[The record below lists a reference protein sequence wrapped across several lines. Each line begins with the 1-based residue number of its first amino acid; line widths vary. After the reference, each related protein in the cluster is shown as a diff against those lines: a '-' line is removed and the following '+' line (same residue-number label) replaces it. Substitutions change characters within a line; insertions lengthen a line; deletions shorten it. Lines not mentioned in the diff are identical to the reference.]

1 MYNGY
6 RKNHRKHLRKDEMM
20 KKDIIRFIPMGGQA
34 EMGKSMYCFE
44 INEKI
49 FIIDSGFRFPDSDK
63 LGVDVIIPS
72 FTYLEERLDQVVAII
87 ITHGHDDAMAALPY
101 LLQTVNVPVYAPSL
115 TADLIEQMIDR
126 YQRHNHIRLKL
137 DLRRVKRNA
146 SLDIAGV
153 PIEFFP
159 VTHSIPGSVG
169 VALWTTQGYIVYSGE
184 FIIDFGAP
192 EGFKCDIQKM
202 MEIGKKGVLALLVE
216 SSSSKHEGYTSPNH
230 KLTNKID
237 HIFEDSN
244 ERIIISSYAQNVFR
258 TKEIVDLTKK
268 YKRQIVFYGRDKYDN
283 TNSLLR
289 IGQKLEEPII
299 DIPEKLLGQKDKIG
313 NLQYDSNYVI
323 LLSGSPR
330 RIYHDICDIIDGGDD
345 LLKLRK
351 GDTFIVASPVLPGT
365 EKIANKAHNGLY
377 KTDAHVYLL
386 KNKDLFSMHAS
397 EEDIKVI
404 IQIFNPQYYIPM
416 KGEYQHFIS
425 NKHIGKEMGIA
436 DDHIILVDNGERITF
451 ENGELVKTR
460 ETFEIEDVMI
470 DGIGIGD
477 VGEKVIDD
485 RIQLANDG
493 VVIVGLTISRETKEI
508 IGQTD
513 CQTRGFVYLKDSEYV
528 IKHVI
533 EICEN
538 VVGKWKDNR
547 KLEIAEIRSMMKDQ
561 SMKYIIK
568 ETGKKPVFIGV
579 VVEI

>member
-1 MYNGY
+1 M
-6 RKNHRKHLRKDEMM
+6 KNDVIKL
-20 KKDIIRFIPMGGQA
+20 IPMGGQA
-34 EMGKSMYCFE
+34 EMGTSMYCFE
-44 INEKI
+44 INNKI

-72 FTYLEERLDQVVAII
+72 FTYLEERADQVAAII

-101 LLQTVNVPVYAPSL
+101 LLQIIHAPVYATRL
-115 TADLIEQMIDR
+115 TALLIKQMIER
-126 YQRHNHIRLKL
+126 FQRHNRVKIDL
-137 DLRRVKRNA
+137 DLQPVHRNA
-146 SLDIAGV
+146 SIDIQGV
-153 PIEFFP
+153 PVEFFP

-169 VALWTTQGYIVYSGE
+169 VALWTSHGYLVYSGE

-192 EGFKCDIQKM
+192 KEFQCDIQKM

-216 SSSSKHEGYTSPNH
+216 SSGAKHDGYTSPNH

-237 HIFEDSN
+237 RIFEDSY

-258 TKEIVDLTKK
+258 TQEIIELTKK

-283 TNSLLR
+283 TNTLLR
-289 IGQKLEEPII
+289 IAQRSKKPVLNVE
-299 DIPEKLLGQKDKIG
+299 DHLLGDKDKIG
-313 NLQYDSNYVI
+313 QPQYDSNYVI

-377 KTDAHVYLL
+377 KTDAHVHLL

-397 EEDIKVI
+397 KEDIKVI
-404 IQIFNPQYYIPM
+404 IQIFKPKYYIPM
-416 KGEYQHFIS
+416 KGEYQHFIF
-425 NKHIGKEMGIA
+425 NQQIA
-436 DDHIILVDNGERITF
+436 KDMDIPDERIIIMDNGERITF
-451 ENGELVKTR
+451 EDGRLLDTR
-460 ETFEIEDVMI
+460 DVFEIDDVMI

-493 VVIVGLTISRETKEI
+493 VVVVGLTISRETKDI
-508 IGQTD
+508 VAQTD

-533 EICEN
+533 EICEK
-538 VVGKWKDNR
+538 VVGQLKDNPDM
-547 KLEIAEIRSMMKDQ
+547 EIAEIRSMMKEQ
-561 SMKYIIK
+561 SMKYIMK

>member
-1 MYNGY
+1 
-6 RKNHRKHLRKDEMM
+6 M

-72 FTYLEERLDQVVAII
+72 FTYLEERKEQIVAII

-101 LLQTVNVPVYAPSL
+101 LLQSINVPVYAPNL
-115 TADLIEQMIDR
+115 TADLIEQMIER
-126 YQRHNHIRLKL
+126 FERHNHIKLKL
-137 DLRRVKRNA
+137 NLKRVERNA
-146 SLDIAGV
+146 SIDIAGI

-169 VALWTTQGYIVYSGE
+169 VALWTNQGYIVYSGE

-192 EGFKCDIQKM
+192 EEFRCDIQKM
-202 MEIGKKGVLALLVE
+202 MEIGKKGVLVLLVE
-216 SSSSKHEGYTSPNH
+216 SSSSRHEGYTSPNH

-258 TKEIVDLTKK
+258 TKEIIELTKK

-289 IGQKLEEPII
+289 IGKKSKEPVI
-299 DIPEKLLGQKDKIG
+299 DIPAQMLGKKENIG
-313 NLQYDSNYVI
+313 KAQYDSNYVI

-377 KTDAHVYLL
+377 KTDAHIHLL

-404 IQIFNPQYYIPM
+404 IQIFKPQYYIPM
-416 KGEYQHFIS
+416 KGEYQHFVS
-425 NKHIGKEMGIA
+425 NMHIAREMGIA
-436 DDHIILVDNGERITF
+436 ADHIAIVDNGERLTF
-451 ENGELVKTR
+451 ENGELLSTR
-460 ETFEIEDVMI
+460 DTFEIEDVMI
-470 DGIGIGD
+470 DGIGVGD

-508 IGQTD
+508 IAQTD
-513 CQTRGFVYLKDSEYV
+513 CQTRGFVYLKDSEHV
-528 IKHVI
+528 IKHII

-538 VVGKWKDNR
+538 VVGKLKENPE
-547 KLEIAEIRSMMKDQ
+547 LEIADIRSMMKDQ
-561 SMKYIIK
+561 TMKYIIK

>member
-1 MYNGY
+1 M
-6 RKNHRKHLRKDEMM
+6 KN
-20 KKDIIRFIPMGGQA
+20 DIIRFIPMGGQA

-63 LGVDVIIPS
+63 LGVDIIIPS
-72 FTYLEERLDQVVAII
+72 FTYLEERKNQIVAII

-101 LLQTVNVPVYAPSL
+101 LLQSINVPVYAPNL
-115 TADLIEQMIDR
+115 TADLIEQMIER
-126 YQRHNHIRLKL
+126 FQRQNRVRLKL

-146 SLDIAGV
+146 SIDIEGV
-153 PIEFFP
+153 PVEFFP

-169 VALWTTQGYIVYSGE
+169 VALWTDKGYIVYSGE
-184 FIIDFGAP
+184 FIVDFGAP
-192 EGFKCDIQKM
+192 EGFRCDIQKM

-216 SSSSKHEGYTSPNH
+216 SSNSKHEGYTSPNH
-230 KLTNKID
+230 KLTSRID

-244 ERIIISSYAQNVFR
+244 ERIIISSYAQNLFR
-258 TKEIVDLTKK
+258 TKEIVELTKK
-268 YKRQIVFYGRDKYDN
+268 YRRQIVFYGRDQYDN

-289 IGQKLEEPII
+289 IDKKTGKPII
-299 DIPEKLLGQKDKIG
+299 DIPDKLLGKKENIG
-313 NLQYDSNYVI
+313 NPQYDTNYVI

-330 RIYHDICDIIDGGDD
+330 RIYHDICEIIDGGDD
-345 LLKLRK
+345 LLKLKK

-377 KTDAHVYLL
+377 KTDAYVHLL

-404 IQIFNPQYYIPM
+404 IQIFNPKYYIPM

-425 NKHIGKEMGIA
+425 NAHIAKEMGISS
-436 DDHIILVDNGERITF
+436 DNIIIADNGERITF
-451 ENGELVKTR
+451 KNGELEKARDTY
-460 ETFEIEDVMI
+460 EIEDVMI

-493 VVIVGLTISRETKEI
+493 VVIVGLTISRATKEI

-513 CQTRGFVYLKDSEYV
+513 CQSRGFVYLRDSEHI
-528 IKHVI
+528 IKHI
-533 EICEN
+533 IDICES
-538 VVGKWKDNR
+538 VVSKMKDNSE
-547 KLEIAEIRSMMKDQ
+547 LEVSDIRTMMKDQ
-561 SMKYIIK
+561 CMKYIVK

>member
-1 MYNGY
+1 
-6 RKNHRKHLRKDEMM
+6 M

-34 EMGKSMYCFE
+34 EMGKSMYCIE
-44 INEKI
+44 INDKI

-63 LGVDVIIPS
+63 LGVDIIIPS
-72 FTYLEERLDQVVAII
+72 FTYLEERKEHIVAIM

-101 LLQTVNVPVYAPSL
+101 LLQTVNVPVYAPNL

-126 YQRHNHIRLKL
+126 YQRHNHIDLHL
-137 DLRRVKRNA
+137 DLHRVKRNA
-146 SLDIAGV
+146 SIDIAGV
-153 PIEFFP
+153 PVEFFP

-169 VALWTTQGYIVYSGE
+169 VALWTQKGYIVYSGE

-192 EGFKCDIQKM
+192 EGFRCDIQKM

-244 ERIIISSYAQNVFR
+244 ERIIISTYAQNVFR
-258 TKEIVDLTKK
+258 TKEIIELTKK

-289 IGQKLEEPII
+289 IGQKSKEPVIN
-299 DIPEKLLGQKDKIG
+299 IPNNLLGKKENIG
-313 NLQYDSNYVI
+313 KPQYDSNYVI
-323 LLSGSPR
+323 LLSGSPQ

-377 KTDAHVYLL
+377 KTDAHIHLL

-404 IQIFNPQYYIPM
+404 IQIFKPKYYIPM
-416 KGEYQHFIS
+416 KGEYQHFIF
-425 NKHIGKEMGIA
+425 NMHIAMEMGITKEN
-436 DDHIILVDNGERITF
+436 IIIIDNGERITF
-451 ENGELVKTR
+451 TDGQLENAR
-460 ETFEIEDVMI
+460 DTFEIDDVMI

-508 IGQTD
+508 IAQTD
-513 CQTRGFVYLKDSEYV
+513 CQTRGFVYLKDSEHV
-528 IKHVI
+528 IKHII
-533 EICEN
+533 EICED
-538 VVGKWKDNR
+538 VIEKWKKNPD
-547 KLEIAEIRSMMKDQ
+547 LDVSDIRSMMKDQ
-561 SMKYIIK
+561 SMKYIVR
-568 ETGKKPVFIGV
+568 ETGKKPVFISV
-579 VVEI
+579 VIEI

>member
-1 MYNGY
+1 
-6 RKNHRKHLRKDEMM
+6 M
-20 KKDIIRFIPMGGQA
+20 KSDIIKFIPIGGQA

-44 INEKI
+44 INDKI

-72 FTYLEERLDQVVAII
+72 FTYLEERANQIVAII
-87 ITHGHDDAMAALPY
+87 ITHAHDDVMAALPY
-101 LLQTVNVPVYAPSL
+101 LLQSVQAPVYAPNL
-115 TADLIEQMIDR
+115 TADFIEQMINN
-126 YQRHNHIRLKL
+126 YQKHNHVDIHL
-137 DLRRVKRNA
+137 DLRRVRRNE

-153 PIEFFP
+153 PVEFFP

-169 VALWTTQGYIVYSGE
+169 VAFWTDQGYLVYSGE

-192 EGFKCDIQKM
+192 EGFRCDIQKM

-216 SSSSKHEGYTSPNH
+216 SSSAKHEGYTSPHH
-230 KLTNKID
+230 KLTHRIER
-237 HIFEDSN
+237 IFEDSN
-244 ERIIISSYAQNVFR
+244 ERIIISSYAQNIFR
-258 TKEIVDLTKK
+258 TKEIIELTKK

-289 IGQKLEEPII
+289 FGKKTNKPVLEISES
-299 DIPEKLLGQKDKIG
+299 LLGKKEYIG
-313 NLQYDSNYVI
+313 NPQYDSNYVI

-330 RIYHDICDIIDGGDD
+330 RIYHDICDIIDGGDE

-404 IQIFNPQYYIPM
+404 IQIFKPKYLIPM
-416 KGEYQHFIS
+416 KGEYQHFIA
-425 NKHIGKEMGIA
+425 NMHIAHEMGIE
-436 DDHIILVDNGERITF
+436 DDRIVIMDNGERITF
-451 ENGELVKTR
+451 KKGLLEKSRDV
-460 ETFEIEDVMI
+460 FEIGDVMI

-493 VVIVGLTISRETKEI
+493 IVVVGLTISRETKDI
-508 IGQTD
+508 VAQTD
-513 CQTRGFVYLKDSEYV
+513 CQTRGFVYLKDSEYI
-528 IKHVI
+528 IKNVI
-533 EICEN
+533 EICER
-538 VVGKWKDNR
+538 VVGQLKANPNI
-547 KLEIAEIRSMMKDQ
+547 EIAEIRSMMKDQ
-561 SMKYIIK
+561 SMKYIMK

-579 VVEI
+579 VIEI

>member
-1 MYNGY
+1 
-6 RKNHRKHLRKDEMM
+6 M
-20 KKDIIRFIPMGGQA
+20 KKDIIKFIPIGGQA

-44 INEKI
+44 INDKI

-72 FTYLEERLDQVVAII
+72 FTYLEENIDRVAAII

-101 LLQTVNVPVYAPSL
+101 LLQTVNVPVYAPNL

-126 YQRHNHIRLKL
+126 YQRHNHIHLKL
-137 DLRRVKRNA
+137 NLKRVKRND
-146 SLDIAGV
+146 SIDIAGV
-153 PIEFFP
+153 PVEFFP

-192 EGFKCDIQKM
+192 EGFRCDIQKM
-202 MEIGKKGVLALLVE
+202 MEIGKKGVLVLLVE
-216 SSSSKHEGYTSPNH
+216 SSSCKHEGYTSPNH
-230 KLTNKID
+230 KLTNKLD
-237 HIFEDSN
+237 RIFEDSD

-258 TKEIVDLTKK
+258 TKEILDLTKK

-283 TNSLLR
+283 TNSILR
-289 IGQKLEEPII
+289 IDQRNKKPII
-299 DIPEKLLGQKDKIG
+299 DVPMQLLGKKENIG
-313 NLQYDSNYVI
+313 KRQYDSNYVI

-377 KTDAHVYLL
+377 KTDAHIHLM

-397 EEDIKVI
+397 QEDIKVI
-404 IQIFNPQYYIPM
+404 IQIFNPRYYIPI
-416 KGEYQHFIS
+416 KGEYQHFIA
-425 NKHIGKEMGIA
+425 NMNIALDMGL
-436 DDHIILVDNGERITF
+436 DENHVIILDNGERITF
-451 ENGELVKTR
+451 EDGVFIPSRDL
-460 ETFEIEDVMI
+460 FEVGDVMI

-493 VVIVGLTISRETKEI
+493 VVIVGMTVSRETKEI
-508 IGQTD
+508 ISQTD
-513 CQTRGFVYLKDSEYV
+513 CQTRGFVYLKDSQYL
-528 IKHVI
+528 INHII

-538 VVGKWKDNR
+538 IIVQWQNNPE
-547 KLEIAEIRSMMKDQ
+547 LEIAEIRSMMKDQ

-579 VVEI
+579 VIEI

>member
-1 MYNGY
+1 
-6 RKNHRKHLRKDEMM
+6 M
-20 KKDIIRFIPMGGQA
+20 KKDIIKFIPMGGQA

-72 FTYLEERLDQVVAII
+72 FTYLEERLEQIVAII

-101 LLQTVNVPVYAPSL
+101 LLQTVNVPVYAPNL
-115 TADLIEQMIDR
+115 TADLIEQMIER
-126 YQRHNHIRLKL
+126 YEKQNRIKLKL

-146 SLDIAGV
+146 SIDIAGV
-153 PIEFFP
+153 PVEFFP

-169 VALWTTQGYIVYSGE
+169 VALWTAQGYIVYSGE

-192 EGFKCDIQKM
+192 EGFRCDIQKM
-202 MEIGKKGVLALLVE
+202 MEIGKKGVLLLLVE

-230 KLTNKID
+230 KLTSRID

-258 TKEIVDLTKK
+258 TKEIVELTKK
-268 YKRQIVFYGRDKYDN
+268 YKRQIVFYGRDQYDN
-283 TNSLLR
+283 TNTMLR
-289 IGQKLEEPII
+289 LGQKSKQPII
-299 DIPEKLLGQKDKIG
+299 DVPQHMLGKKEYIG
-313 NLQYDSNYVI
+313 NPQYDSNYVI

-404 IQIFNPQYYIPM
+404 IQIFNPKYYIPI

-425 NKHIGKEMGIA
+425 NMQIAYEMGI
-436 DDHIILVDNGERITF
+436 DKNHVIIVDNGERISF
-451 ENGELVKTR
+451 ENGEFVPAR
-460 ETFEIEDVMI
+460 DFFEIEDVMI

-493 VVIVGLTISRETKEI
+493 VVIVGLTISRETKDI
-508 IGQTD
+508 IAQTD

-538 VVGKWKDNR
+538 VVGKLKDNPE
-547 KLEIAEIRSMMKDQ
+547 LEIADIRAMMKDQ
-561 SMKYIIK
+561 SMRYIVK

>member
-1 MYNGY
+1 
-6 RKNHRKHLRKDEMM
+6 
-20 KKDIIRFIPMGGQA
+20 
-34 EMGKSMYCFE
+34 
-44 INEKI
+44 
-49 FIIDSGFRFPDSDK
+49 
-63 LGVDVIIPS
+63 
-72 FTYLEERLDQVVAII
+72 
-87 ITHGHDDAMAALPY
+87 MAALPY
-101 LLQTVNVPVYAPSL
+101 LLQTVNVPVYAPNL
-115 TADLIEQMIDR
+115 TADLIEQMIER
-126 YQRHNHIRLKL
+126 YEKQNRIKLKL

-146 SLDIAGV
+146 SIDIAGV

-169 VALWTTQGYIVYSGE
+169 VALWTAQGYIVYSGE

-192 EGFKCDIQKM
+192 EGFRCDIQKM
-202 MEIGKKGVLALLVE
+202 MEIGKKGVLLLLVE

-230 KLTNKID
+230 KLTSRID

-258 TKEIVDLTKK
+258 TKEIVELTKK
-268 YKRQIVFYGRDKYDN
+268 YKRQIVFYGRDQYDN
-283 TNSLLR
+283 TNTMLR
-289 IGQKLEEPII
+289 LGQKSKKPII
-299 DIPEKLLGQKDKIG
+299 DVPQHMLGKKEYIG
-313 NLQYDSNYVI
+313 NPQYDSNYVI

-404 IQIFNPQYYIPM
+404 IQIFNPKYYIPI

-425 NKHIGKEMGIA
+425 NMQIAYEMGI
-436 DDHIILVDNGERITF
+436 DKNHVIIVDNGERISF
-451 ENGELVKTR
+451 ENGEFVPAR
-460 ETFEIEDVMI
+460 DFFEIEDVMI

-493 VVIVGLTISRETKEI
+493 VVIVGLTISRETKDI
-508 IGQTD
+508 IAQTD

-538 VVGKWKDNR
+538 VVGKLKDDPE
-547 KLEIAEIRSMMKDQ
+547 LEIADIRAMMKDQ
-561 SMKYIIK
+561 SMRYIVK

>member
-1 MYNGY
+1 
-6 RKNHRKHLRKDEMM
+6 
-20 KKDIIRFIPMGGQA
+20 
-34 EMGKSMYCFE
+34 
-44 INEKI
+44 
-49 FIIDSGFRFPDSDK
+49 
-63 LGVDVIIPS
+63 
-72 FTYLEERLDQVVAII
+72 
-87 ITHGHDDAMAALPY
+87 MAALPY
-101 LLQTVNVPVYAPSL
+101 LLQSIHAPVYAPQL
-115 TADLIEQMIDR
+115 TALLIKQMIER
-126 YQRHNHIRLKL
+126 FQRHNHVKIDL
-137 DLRRVKRNA
+137 DLHAVHRNA
-146 SLDIAGV
+146 SIDIEGV
-153 PIEFFP
+153 PVEFFP

-169 VALWTTQGYIVYSGE
+169 VALWTSYGYLVYSGE

-192 EGFKCDIQKM
+192 KEFQCDIQKM

-216 SSSSKHEGYTSPNH
+216 SSGAKHDGYTSPNH

-237 HIFEDSN
+237 HIFEDSY

-258 TKEIVDLTKK
+258 TQEIIELTKK

-289 IGQKLEEPII
+289 IAQRSKKPVLNVP
-299 DIPEKLLGQKDKIG
+299 DSLLGDKEKIG
-313 NLQYDSNYVI
+313 QPQYDSNYVI

-377 KTDAHVYLL
+377 KTDAHVHLL

-397 EEDIKVI
+397 KEDLKVI
-404 IQIFNPQYYIPM
+404 IQIFKPKYYIPM
-416 KGEYQHFIS
+416 KGEYQHFIF
-425 NKHIGKEMGIA
+425 NQQIAKDMGIPDKHI
-436 DDHIILVDNGERITF
+436 IIMDNGERVTF
-451 ENGELVKTR
+451 EKGELLQSRDVY
-460 ETFEIEDVMI
+460 EIDDVMI

-508 IGQTD
+508 VAQTD
-513 CQTRGFVYLKDSEYV
+513 CQSRGFVYLKDSEYV

-533 EICEN
+533 EICEK
-538 VVGKWKDNR
+538 VVSQLKDNPDM
-547 KLEIAEIRSMMKDQ
+547 EIAEIRSMMKEQ

>member
-1 MYNGY
+1 MDIEN
-6 RKNHRKHLRKDEMM
+6 NHRKIIRKGGMM
-20 KKDIIRFIPMGGQA
+20 KKDIIKFIPMGGQA

-72 FTYLEERLDQVVAII
+72 FTYLEERLEQIVAII

-101 LLQTVNVPVYAPSL
+101 LLQTVNVPVYAPNL
-115 TADLIEQMIDR
+115 TADLIEQMIER
-126 YQRHNHIRLKL
+126 YEKQNRIKLKL

-146 SLDIAGV
+146 SIDIAGV
-153 PIEFFP
+153 PVEFFP

-169 VALWTTQGYIVYSGE
+169 VALWTAQGYIVYSGE

-192 EGFKCDIQKM
+192 EGFRCDIQKM
-202 MEIGKKGVLALLVE
+202 MEIGKKGVLLLLVE

-230 KLTNKID
+230 KLTSRID

-258 TKEIVDLTKK
+258 TKEIVELTKK
-268 YKRQIVFYGRDKYDN
+268 YKRQIVFYGRDQYDN
-283 TNSLLR
+283 TNTMLR
-289 IGQKLEEPII
+289 LGQKSKQPII
-299 DIPEKLLGQKDKIG
+299 DVPQHMLGKKEYIG
-313 NLQYDSNYVI
+313 NPQYDSNYVI

-404 IQIFNPQYYIPM
+404 IQIFNPKYYIPI

-425 NKHIGKEMGIA
+425 NMQIAYEMGI
-436 DDHIILVDNGERITF
+436 DKNHVIIVDNGERISF
-451 ENGELVKTR
+451 ENGEFVPAR
-460 ETFEIEDVMI
+460 DFFEIEDVMI

-493 VVIVGLTISRETKEI
+493 VVIVGLTISRETKDI
-508 IGQTD
+508 IAQTD

-538 VVGKWKDNR
+538 VVGKLKDNPE
-547 KLEIAEIRSMMKDQ
+547 LEIADIRAMMKDQ
-561 SMKYIIK
+561 SMRYIVK

>member
-1 MYNGY
+1 M
-6 RKNHRKHLRKDEMM
+6 KNDTIK
-20 KKDIIRFIPMGGQA
+20 FIPMGGQA

-72 FTYLEERLDQVVAII
+72 FTYLEEKMNQVAAII
-87 ITHGHDDAMAALPY
+87 ITHAHDDAMAALPY
-101 LLQTVNVPVYAPSL
+101 LLQTVNVPVYAPNL
-115 TADLIEQMIDR
+115 TADLIEQMIER
-126 YQRHNHIRLKL
+126 YERHNRIHLNLNLK
-137 DLRRVKRNA
+137 RVKRNA

-153 PIEFFP
+153 PVEFFP

-169 VALWTTQGYIVYSGE
+169 VALWTSYGYIVYGGE

-192 EGFKCDIQKM
+192 EGFRCDIQKM

-216 SSSSKHEGYTSPNH
+216 SSGSKHEGYTSPNH

-237 HIFEDSN
+237 RIFEDSN
-244 ERIIISSYAQNVFR
+244 ERIIISTYAQNVFR
-258 TKEIVDLTKK
+258 TKEIIELTKK

-283 TNSLLR
+283 TNSILR
-289 IGQKLEEPII
+289 IGKKAKKPII
-299 DIPEKLLGQKDKIG
+299 DVPSYLLGRKDYIG
-313 NLQYDSNYVI
+313 YSQYDSNYVI

-377 KTDAHVYLL
+377 KTDAHVHLL

-404 IQIFNPQYYIPM
+404 IQIFKPKYYIPI

-425 NKHIGKEMGIA
+425 NMNIAIDMGI
-436 DDHIILVDNGERITF
+436 DKDHVIIVDNGECISF
-451 ENGELVKTR
+451 KEGELEATR
-460 ETFEIEDVMI
+460 DIYEIEDIMI

-493 VVIVGLTISRETKEI
+493 VVVVGLTVSRETKEI
-508 IGQTD
+508 IAQTD
-513 CQTRGFVYLKDSEYV
+513 CQTRGFVYLKDSEYL
-528 IKHVI
+528 IKHII

-538 VVGKWKDNR
+538 IVENWKHNLT
-547 KLEIAEIRSMMKDQ
+547 LETAEIRAMMKDQ
-561 SMKYIIK
+561 SMKYIVK
-568 ETGKKPVFIGV
+568 ETGKKPVFISV
-579 VVEI
+579 IIEI

>member
-1 MYNGY
+1 M
-6 RKNHRKHLRKDEMM
+6 KN
-20 KKDIIRFIPMGGQA
+20 DIVKFIPIGGQA
-34 EMGKSMYCFE
+34 EMGKSMYCIE

-63 LGVDVIIPS
+63 LGVDIIIPS
-72 FTYLEERLDQVVAII
+72 FTYLEEKLEQIVAII
-87 ITHGHDDAMAALPY
+87 ITHAHDDAMAALPY
-101 LLQTVNVPVYAPSL
+101 LLQTVNVPVYAPNL
-115 TADLIEQMIDR
+115 TADLIEQMIER
-126 YQRHNHIRLKL
+126 YERHNHIHLNL
-137 DLRRVKRNA
+137 SLNRVKRNA
-146 SLDIAGV
+146 SLDISGIPV
-153 PIEFFP
+153 EFFP

-169 VALWTTQGYIVYSGE
+169 VALWTQQGYIVYGGE

-192 EGFKCDIQKM
+192 EGFRCDIQKM

-216 SSSSKHEGYTSPNH
+216 SSGSKHEGYTSPNH
-230 KLTNKID
+230 KLTNKIER
-237 HIFEDSN
+237 IFEDSN

-258 TKEIVDLTKK
+258 TKEIIELTKK

-283 TNSLLR
+283 TNSILR
-289 IGQKLEEPII
+289 LGKKSKKPII
-299 DIPEKLLGQKDKIG
+299 DIPTYLVGKKENIG
-313 NLQYDSNYVI
+313 YPQYDSNYVI

-377 KTDAHVYLL
+377 KTDAHIHLL

-404 IQIFNPQYYIPM
+404 IQIFKPQYYIPI

-425 NKHIGKEMGIA
+425 NMNIAMDMGI
-436 DDHIILVDNGERITF
+436 DKDKIIIVDNGECISF
-451 ENGELVKTR
+451 ENGVLMNTR
-460 ETFEIEDVMI
+460 DTYEIEDIMI

-493 VVIVGLTISRETKEI
+493 VVIVGLTVSRATKEI
-508 IGQTD
+508 IAQTD
-513 CQTRGFVYLKDSEYV
+513 CQTRGFVYLKDSEYL
-528 IKHVI
+528 IKHII
-533 EICEN
+533 EVCEN
-538 VVGKWKDNR
+538 VVMNWKNDFT
-547 KLEIAEIRSMMKDQ
+547 LETADIRAMMKEQ
-561 SMKYIIK
+561 CMRYIVK
-568 ETGKKPVFIGV
+568 ETGKRPVFISV
-579 VVEI
+579 VIEI

>member
-1 MYNGY
+1 
-6 RKNHRKHLRKDEMM
+6 M
-20 KKDIIRFIPMGGQA
+20 KKDIIKFIPIGGQA

-44 INEKI
+44 INDKI

-72 FTYLEERLDQVVAII
+72 FTYLEENIDRVVAII

-101 LLQTVNVPVYAPSL
+101 LLQTVNVPVYAPNL

-126 YQRHNHIRLKL
+126 YQRHNHIHLKL
-137 DLRRVKRNA
+137 NLKRVKRND
-146 SLDIAGV
+146 SIDIAGV
-153 PIEFFP
+153 PVEFFP

-192 EGFKCDIQKM
+192 EGFRCDIQKM
-202 MEIGKKGVLALLVE
+202 MEIGKKGVLVLLVE
-216 SSSSKHEGYTSPNH
+216 SSSCKHEGYTSPNH
-230 KLTNKID
+230 KLTNKLD
-237 HIFEDSN
+237 RIFEDSD

-258 TKEIVDLTKK
+258 TKEILDLTKK

-283 TNSLLR
+283 TNSILR
-289 IGQKLEEPII
+289 IDQRNKKPII
-299 DIPEKLLGQKDKIG
+299 DVPIQLLGKKENIG
-313 NLQYDSNYVI
+313 KSQYDSNYVI

-377 KTDAHVYLL
+377 KTDAHIHLM

-397 EEDIKVI
+397 QEDIKVI
-404 IQIFNPQYYIPM
+404 IQIFNPRYYIPI
-416 KGEYQHFIS
+416 KGEYQHFIA
-425 NKHIGKEMGIA
+425 NMNIALDMGL
-436 DDHIILVDNGERITF
+436 DENHVIILDNGERITF
-451 ENGELVKTR
+451 EDGVFIPSRDL
-460 ETFEIEDVMI
+460 FEVGDVMI

-493 VVIVGLTISRETKEI
+493 VVIVGMTVSRETKEI
-508 IGQTD
+508 ISQTD
-513 CQTRGFVYLKDSEYV
+513 CQTRGFVYLKDSQYL
-528 IKHVI
+528 INHII

-538 VVGKWKDNR
+538 IIVQWQNNSE
-547 KLEIAEIRSMMKDQ
+547 LEIAEIRSMMKDQ

-579 VVEI
+579 VIEI

>member
-1 MYNGY
+1 MK
-6 RKNHRKHLRKDEMM
+6 RKGEKM
-20 KKDIIRFIPMGGQA
+20 KNDVIKFIPMGGQA

-44 INEKI
+44 INDKI

-63 LGVDVIIPS
+63 LGVDIIIPS
-72 FTYLEERLDQVVAII
+72 FTYLEERADQVAAII

-101 LLQTVNVPVYAPSL
+101 LLQSIHAPVYAPQL
-115 TADLIEQMIDR
+115 TALLIKQMIER
-126 YQRHNHIRLKL
+126 FQRHNHVKIDL
-137 DLRRVKRNA
+137 DLHAVHRNA
-146 SLDIAGV
+146 SIDIEGV
-153 PIEFFP
+153 PVEFFP

-169 VALWTTQGYIVYSGE
+169 VALWTSYGYLVYSGE

-192 EGFKCDIQKM
+192 KEFQCDIQKM

-216 SSSSKHEGYTSPNH
+216 SSGAKHDGYTSPNH

-237 HIFEDSN
+237 HIFEDSY

-258 TKEIVDLTKK
+258 TQEIIELTKK

-289 IGQKLEEPII
+289 IAQRSKKPVLNVP
-299 DIPEKLLGQKDKIG
+299 DSLLGDKEKIG
-313 NLQYDSNYVI
+313 QPQYDSNYVI

-351 GDTFIVASPVLPGT
+351 GDTFIAASPVLPGT

-377 KTDAHVYLL
+377 KTDAHVHLL

-397 EEDIKVI
+397 KEDLKVI
-404 IQIFNPQYYIPM
+404 IQIFKPKYYIPM
-416 KGEYQHFIS
+416 KGEYQHFIF
-425 NKHIGKEMGIA
+425 NQQIAKDMGIPDKHI
-436 DDHIILVDNGERITF
+436 IIMDNGERVTF
-451 ENGELVKTR
+451 EKGELLQSRDVY
-460 ETFEIEDVMI
+460 EIDDVMI

-508 IGQTD
+508 VAQTD
-513 CQTRGFVYLKDSEYV
+513 CQSRGFVYLKDSEYV

-533 EICEN
+533 EICEK
-538 VVGKWKDNR
+538 VVGQLKDNPDM
-547 KLEIAEIRSMMKDQ
+547 EIAEIRSMMKEQ
-561 SMKYIIK
+561 TMKYIIK

>member
-1 MYNGY
+1 M
-6 RKNHRKHLRKDEMM
+6 KN
-20 KKDIIRFIPMGGQA
+20 DIVKFIPIGGQA
-34 EMGKSMYCFE
+34 EMGKSMYCIE

-72 FTYLEERLDQVVAII
+72 FTYLEERLEKIVAII
-87 ITHGHDDAMAALPY
+87 ITHAHDDAMAALPY
-101 LLQTVNVPVYAPSL
+101 LLQTVDVPVYAPNL
-115 TADLIEQMIDR
+115 TADLIEQMIER
-126 YQRHNHIRLKL
+126 YERHNHVHLNLELK
-137 DLRRVKRNA
+137 RVKRNA
-146 SLDIAGV
+146 SLDIVGIPV
-153 PIEFFP
+153 EFFP

-169 VALWTTQGYIVYSGE
+169 VALWTQNGYIVYGGE

-192 EGFKCDIQKM
+192 EGFRCDIQKM

-216 SSSSKHEGYTSPNH
+216 SSGSKHEGYTSPNH

-237 HIFEDSN
+237 RIFEDSN

-258 TKEIVDLTKK
+258 TKEIIELTKK

-283 TNSLLR
+283 TNSILR
-289 IGQKLEEPII
+289 LGKKSKKPII
-299 DIPEKLLGQKDKIG
+299 DVPSYLLGKKEKIG
-313 NLQYDSNYVI
+313 YPQYDSNYVI

-377 KTDAHVYLL
+377 KTDAHIYLL

-404 IQIFNPQYYIPM
+404 IQIFKPQYYIPI
-416 KGEYQHFIS
+416 KGEYQHFIA
-425 NKHIGKEMGIA
+425 NMNIAMDMGIEK
-436 DDHIILVDNGERITF
+436 DKIIIVDNGESISF
-451 ENGELVKTR
+451 ENGVLANTR
-460 ETFEIEDVMI
+460 DTYEIEDIMI

-493 VVIVGLTISRETKEI
+493 VVIVGLTVSRATKEI
-508 IGQTD
+508 IAQTD
-513 CQTRGFVYLKDSEYV
+513 CQTRGFVYLKDSEYL
-528 IKHVI
+528 IKHI
-533 EICEN
+533 IDICEN
-538 VVGKWKDNR
+538 VVENWKNDVS
-547 KLEIAEIRSMMKDQ
+547 LETADIRTMMKEQ

-568 ETGKKPVFIGV
+568 ETGKRPVFISV
-579 VVEI
+579 VIEI

>member
-1 MYNGY
+1 
-6 RKNHRKHLRKDEMM
+6 M
-20 KKDIIRFIPMGGQA
+20 KSDIVRFIPIGGQA
-34 EMGKSMYCFE
+34 EMGKNMYCFE
-44 INEKI
+44 INDKI

-72 FTYLEERLDQVVAII
+72 FTYLQERAEQIVAII
-87 ITHGHDDAMAALPY
+87 ITHAHDDAMAALPY
-101 LLQTVNVPVYAPSL
+101 LLQTVHAPVYAPNL
-115 TADLIEQMIDR
+115 TADLIEQMVER
-126 YQRHNHIRLKL
+126 YQRHNHIQLNL

-146 SLDIAGV
+146 SIDIAGIPV
-153 PIEFFP
+153 EFFP

-169 VALWTTQGYIVYSGE
+169 VALWTNQGYLVYSGE

-192 EGFKCDIQKM
+192 AGFKCDIQKM
-202 MEIGKKGVLALLVE
+202 MEIGKKGVLALFVE
-216 SSSSKHEGYTSPNH
+216 SSGCKHEGYTSPHH
-230 KLTNKID
+230 KLTPRIER
-237 HIFEDSN
+237 IFEDSD

-258 TKEIVDLTKK
+258 TKEIVELTKK
-268 YKRQIVFYGRDKYDN
+268 YNRQIVFYGRDKYDK

-289 IGQKLEEPII
+289 IGKQSNKPII
-299 DIPEKLLGQKDKIG
+299 DVPNELLGDKENIG
-313 NLQYDSNYVI
+313 IPYYDSQYVI

-330 RIYHDICDIIDGGDD
+330 RIYHDICDIIDGGDE

-377 KTDAHVYLL
+377 KTDAHVHLL

-404 IQIFNPQYYIPM
+404 IQIFKPRYFVPI
-416 KGEYQHFIS
+416 KGEYQHFVA
-425 NKHIGKEMGIA
+425 NMNIA
-436 DDHIILVDNGERITF
+436 KDMEIDDDHIIIMDNGERITF
-451 ENGELVKTR
+451 KKGILEDSHDI
-460 ETFEIEDVMI
+460 FEIEDIMI

-493 VVIVGLTISRETKEI
+493 VVVVGLTISKETKEI
-508 IGQTD
+508 VAQTD

-528 IKHVI
+528 IKKVI
-533 EICEN
+533 EICEK
-538 VVGKWKDNR
+538 VVEQLKDNPDMD
-547 KLEIAEIRSMMKDQ
+547 IADIRSMMKEQ

-568 ETGKKPVFIGV
+568 ETGKRPVFIGV
-579 VVEI
+579 VIEI